1 MKNENRTVQES
12 KRIPV
17 HATKTTNIEGADPNF
32 YYRWCADYDK
42 GKITR
47 YLAAGYEYVQDDDNG
62 ERIVKP
68 GKFPLYLMRLPKKN
82 REEDLLAKKNKIIT
96 INKSTQKSNAPSGGV
111 VPEYI
116 PKGQD
121 SVLTRDDL

>member
-1 MKNENRTVQES
+1 MNKNREEAES

-17 HATKTTNIEGADPNF
+17 HASNQTSQVEEDADF

-42 GKITR
+42 GKLSQ
-47 YLAAGYEYVQDDDNG
+47 YLAAGYEFVVDAKNKKK
-62 ERIVKP
+62 ERP
-68 GKFPLYLMRLPKKN
+68 GKYPLFLMRQPKKF
-82 REEDLLAKKNKIIT
+82 REQDMLAKREKIIH
-96 INKSTQKSNAPSGGV
+96 INKTTQLDNAPKGGA
-111 VPEYI
+111 VPDYI